1 MLPAELAGQE
11 TAEHELTKKGLIVEA
26 VTDPEYPAL
35 HEHPLATLF
44 PIELAGHETAEQE
57 PV

>member
-1 MLPAELAGQE
+1 MPPVELCGQG
-11 TAEHELTKKGLIVEA
+11 TAEHELAKKGLLVMA

-35 HEHPLATLF
+35 QEHPLATLF
-44 PIELAGHETAEQE
+44 LAELAEQETAEQE